1 MKQTHII
8 VGTAGHVDHGKTA
21 LTLALT
27 GQNTDR
33 LPEEKRRGLTIVNG
47 FVPLDLKS
55 GRRLGLIDV
64 PGHEQ
69 FVKNMMAGVAGI
81 DMALLVIAADEGV
94 MPQTVEHLNIL
105 NLLGI
110 HKGVVAITKSDL
122 ADEEWISLMEG
133 EIKKLLSTTS
143 LKDAPM
149 IAVSANTGYHIEELK
164 ELLDQVAATVVERPS
179 AGLCRL
185 PIDRVFSKQGFGTI
199 ITGTLWSGR
208 IDIGSV
214 LELLPEGV
222 ELRVRSI
229 QVHGVAVTEAQAGQR
244 TALNLTGAEVD
255 QVKPGNWL
263 CEPGLLHETHRVD
276 VSLNLLKSAKA
287 IAKHTHVR
295 IFHGTEEV
303 LGRVRLLDREILQPG
318 EECLCQLE
326 LEEPLAPLRGDR
338 MILRS
343 YSPVVTIAGATV
355 LDSNPLRYKLS
366 NPDTMKIIGRKA
378 NLDIGQGVL
387 NALEESGKL
396 LSAKE
401 LAKAAQLP
409 EDQAEPAIAD
419 LLSMDKIETLALD
432 EIPYYYSVQSDSA
445 WRRQVQDAL
454 AEYHKA
460 YPLRRGI
467 PVAEFRQKIF
477 KKVTVRQINALLE
490 AYQKAGLLILLTG
503 SLAAKP
509 GFVNRPSESQEKA
522 LAEIMTKFTANIFLP
537 PEWNQA
543 VAEAGIKGP
552 VAQEYLS
559 YLLDAKKLE
568 KIGSVFF
575 AGGTAQEAQARLKAK
590 YPKTFTIAEARDVW
604 GTSRKFAQVI
614 LDVMDSQKI
623 TKREGDARTW
633 ISIS

>member
-122 ADEEWISLMEG
+122 ADDEWIAMVEADV
-133 EIKKLLSTTS
+133 KKLLSTTS

-149 IAVSANTGYHIEELK
+149 IAVSAHTGYHIEELK
-164 ELLDQVAATVVERPS
+164 DLLDQVASTVVERPS
-179 AGLCRL
+179 AGLSRL
-185 PIDRVFSKQGFGTI
+185 PIDRAFSKQGFGTI
-199 ITGTLWSGR
+199 VTGTLWSGR
-208 IDIGSV
+208 IDVGQV

-229 QVHGVAVTEAQAGQR
+229 QVHGVAVNEAQAGQR

-255 QVKPGNWL
+255 MVKPGNWL

-276 VSLNLLKSAKA
+276 VNLSLLKSAKPM
-287 IAKHTHVR
+287 AKHAHVR
-295 IFHGTEEV
+295 IFHGTVEV

-318 EECLCQLE
+318 DDCLCQLE
-326 LEEPLAPLRGDR
+326 LEQPLATLRGDR
-338 MILRS
+338 VILRS
-343 YSPVVTIAGATV
+343 YSPVVTVAGATI
-355 LDSNPLRYKLS
+355 LDSNPIRYKLS
-366 NPDTMKIIGRKA
+366 NPDTMTTIGRKA
-378 NLDIGQGVL
+378 NLDVGQGVL
-387 NALEESGKL
+387 TALEEAGGL
-396 LSAKE
+396 LTAKE

-409 EDQAEPAIAD
+409 NDQTDAALAD
-419 LLSMDKIETLALD
+419 LKTMDKVGTLTLD
-432 EIPYYYSVQSDSA
+432 NVPYYYSVQRSSTWQDQVSDT
-445 WRRQVQDAL
+445 L
-454 AEYHKA
+454 ETYHKA
-460 YPLRRGI
+460 YPLRRGV
-467 PVAEFRQKIF
+467 PLAEFRQKIF
-477 KKVTVRQINALLE
+477 KKLSVRQFNGLLE
-490 AYQKAGLLILLTG
+490 TYQQRGLLKLLPG

-509 GFVNRPSESQEKA
+509 DFVNTPTTDQLKA
-522 LAEIMTKFTANIFLP
+522 LEALAGQYTKNPFLSVEWPEAVTAAKVKP
-537 PEWNQA
+537 TE
-543 VAEAGIKGP
+543 
-552 VAQEYLS
+552 AQEYLG
-559 YLLDAKKLE
+559 YLLDSGKLE
-568 KIGSVFF
+568 KIGTVFF
-575 AGGTAQEAQARLKAK
+575 AGGAAAQAEKSLRAK
-590 YPKTFTIAEARDVW
+590 FPQEFTIGQARDLW
-604 GTSRKFAQVI
+604 ATSRKFAQVI
-614 LDVMDSQKI
+614 LDAMDSQGI
-623 TKREGDARTW
+623 TKREGDLRRFQK
-633 ISIS
+633 

>member
-8 VGTAGHVDHGKTA
+8 VGTAGHVDHGKTK

-69 FVKNMMAGVAGI
+69 FVKNMMSGVAGI

-122 ADEEWISLMEG
+122 VDDEWLGMITED
-133 EIKKLLSTTS
+133 IKKLLATTS

-149 IAVSANTGYHIEELK
+149 IAVSANTGFQIEELK
-164 ELLDQVAATVVERPS
+164 ALLDQVASTVVERPS

-185 PIDRVFSKQGFGTI
+185 PIDRVFRKQGFGTI

-208 IDIGSV
+208 VANGKV
-214 LELLPEGV
+214 LELLPEGI

-229 QVHGVAVTEAQAGQR
+229 QVHGVAVEEAQAGQR

-276 VSLNLLKSAKA
+276 VAFTLLKSAKA
-287 IAKHTHVR
+287 MAKHTHVR

-338 MILRS
+338 MIIRS
-343 YSPVVTIAGATV
+343 YSPVETMAGATV

-366 NPDTMKIIGRKA
+366 HPDTMAIIGRKA
-378 NLDIGQGVL
+378 NLDIGQGLVT
-387 NALEESGKL
+387 ALEESNGL
-396 LSAKE
+396 LTSKE

-409 EDQAEPAIAD
+409 EDQATPAITD
-419 LLSMDKIETLALD
+419 LLAMDKIETLTLD
-432 EIPYYYSVQSDSA
+432 GVPYYYSVQTDSA
-445 WRRQVQDAL
+445 WREKVQDAL
-454 AEYHKA
+454 TEYHKA

-477 KKVTVRQINALLE
+477 KKISVKQFNGLLE
-490 AYQKAGLLILLTG
+490 SYQTAGLLTLLPG
-503 SLAAKP
+503 SLAAKND
-509 GFVNRPSESQEKA
+509 FVNTPGPEEEKVLEKISSQYAKN
-522 LAEIMTKFTANIFLP
+522 MFLP
-537 PEWNQA
+537 PEWQEA
-543 VAEAGIKGP
+543 IAAAGIKGP
-552 VAQEYLS
+552 MAQEYLG
-559 YLLDAKKLE
+559 YLLDTGKLE
-568 KIGSVFF
+568 KIGGMFF
-575 AGGTAQEAQARLKAK
+575 AGGAGKEAETLLRSK
-590 YPKTFTIAEARDVW
+590 YPTQFTIAEARDVW

-614 LDVMDSQKI
+614 LDVFDSQGI
-623 TKREGDARTW
+623 TKRDGDIRKFLK
-633 ISIS
+633 

>member
-27 GQNTDR
+27 GENTDR

-81 DMALLVIAADEGV
+81 DMVLLVIAADEGV
-94 MPQTVEHLNIL
+94 MPQTIEHLNIL

-122 ADEEWISLMEG
+122 ADEEWITMIEG
-133 EIKKLLSTTS
+133 DIKNLLAATS

-149 IAVSANTGYHIEELK
+149 IAVSAHTGYHIEELK
-164 ELLDQVAATVVERPS
+164 ALLDQVAATVVERPS

-208 IDIGSV
+208 VSNGKV

-229 QVHGVAVTEAQAGQR
+229 QVHGIPVEEAQAGQR

-263 CEPGLLHETHRVD
+263 CEPGLLKETHRVD
-276 VSLNLLKSAKA
+276 VSLTLLKSAKA
-287 IAKHTHVR
+287 MAKHTHVR

-326 LEEPLAPLRGDR
+326 LEQPLAPLRGDR

-366 NPDTMKIIGRKA
+366 HPDTMAIIGRKA
-378 NLDIGQGVL
+378 NLDIGQGIL
-387 NALEESGKL
+387 SALEEKGGI

-409 EDQAEPAIAD
+409 EDQAGPAIAD
-419 LLSMDKIETLALD
+419 LQVMDKVEALTLD
-432 EIPYYYSVQSDSA
+432 SVPYYYSVQTDSV
-445 WRRQVQDAL
+445 WRSQVQDAL

-460 YPLRRGI
+460 FPLRRGI
-467 PVAEFRQKIF
+467 PLAEFRQKIF
-477 KKVTVRQINALLE
+477 KKISVRQFNALME
-490 AYQKAGLLILLTG
+490 EYQKAGLLTLLPG
-503 SLAAKP
+503 SLAAKTD
-509 GFVNRPSESQEKA
+509 FVNKPNATQEKA
-522 LAEIMTKFTANIFLP
+522 LEAISVQFIKNFFSP
-537 PEWNQA
+537 PEWPEVIA
-543 VAEAGIKGP
+543 SAGMKP
-552 VAQEYLS
+552 ADAQEYLG
-559 YLLDAKKLE
+559 YLLDAGKLE
-568 KIGSVFF
+568 KIGSVLF
-575 AGGTAQEAQARLKAK
+575 AGGAAGQAREQLQRK
-590 YPKTFTIAEARDVW
+590 YPAEFTIAQARDVW
-604 GTSRKFAQVI
+604 GTSRKFAQII
-614 LDVMDSQKI
+614 LDAMDSQGI
-623 TKREGDARTW
+623 TERVGDARRFLK
-633 ISIS
+633 

>member
-8 VGTAGHVDHGKTA
+8 VGTAGHVDHGKTK

-94 MPQTVEHLNIL
+94 MPQTIEHLNIL

-122 ADEEWISLMEG
+122 VDEEWLAMIE
-133 EIKKLLSTTS
+133 EDIKKLLSSTS

-164 ELLDQVAATVVERPS
+164 DLLDRVAATIVERPS

-185 PIDRVFSKQGFGTI
+185 PIDRVFTKQGFGTI

-229 QVHGVAVTEAQAGQR
+229 QIHGVSVEEAQAGQR
-244 TALNLTGAEVD
+244 TALNLTGAEVG

-276 VSLNLLKSAKA
+276 VSFTLLKSAKA
-287 IAKHTHVR
+287 LAKHTHVR

-326 LEEPLAPLRGDR
+326 LEEALAPLRGDR
-338 MILRS
+338 MIIRS

-355 LDSNPLRYKLS
+355 LDSNPIRYKLS
-366 NPDTMKIIGRKA
+366 HPDTMTIIGRKA
-378 NLDIGQGVL
+378 NLDVGQGVIT
-387 NALEESGKL
+387 ALEESGKL

-401 LAKAAQLP
+401 LAKASQLP
-409 EDQAEPAIAD
+409 EDQAGPAIAD
-419 LLSMDKIETLALD
+419 LQTMDKIESLTLD
-432 EIPYYYSVQSDSA
+432 NIPYYYSVQTDSE
-445 WRRQVQDAL
+445 WRRQIREAL
-454 AEYHKA
+454 AEYHKN

-467 PVAEFRQKIF
+467 PIAEFRQKIF
-477 KKVTVRQINALLE
+477 KKISVRQFNALLE
-490 AYQKAGLLILLTG
+490 EYQKAGILNLLPG

-509 GFVNRPSESQEKA
+509 GFANTPNPAQQKDLET
-522 LAEIMTKFTANIFLP
+522 IMAKFTKNIFLP
-537 PEWNQA
+537 PEWNQ
-543 VAEAGIKGP
+543 VVTDLGIKGP
-552 VAQEYLS
+552 AAQEYLGC
-559 YLLDAKKLE
+559 LLDAGKIE
-568 KIGSVFF
+568 KIGSTFF
-575 AGGTAQEAQARLKAK
+575 AGGTAQQAQDKLKAK
-590 YPKTFTIAEARDVW
+590 FPKQFTIAEARDVW
-604 GTSRKFAQVI
+604 STSRKFAQVI
-614 LDVMDSQKI
+614 LDVMDSQGI

-633 ISIS
+633 ISTN